1 MDKRKR
7 MFYTDAALVPLFLLT
22 LVMGLALHGA
32 GHAPGHA
39 DRQFWALFHLVSGAA
54 FTLAGLLHV
63 GMHWGWY
70 RTLAKGVGS
79 KSRLTLLLS
88 LLFAVAVAT
97 GIGLL
102 LSRGGQPCPIPAS
115 RGGTSPGRS
124 PASGAYARRRHPCR
138 RFFVHGALQCRRILC
153 RFVISK

>member
-1 MDKRKR
+1 MVRAMR
-7 MFYTDAALVPLFLLT
+7 PVMPTVSSGLFST
-22 LVMGLALHGA
+22 SSRGR
-32 GHAPGHA
+32 PC
-39 DRQFWALFHLVSGAA
+39 
-54 FTLAGLLHV
+54 LLHV

-102 LSRGGQPCPIPAS
+102 LSRGGHQPRWGS
-115 RGGTSPGRS
+115 YTT
-124 PASGAYARRRHPCR
+124 RRDSSWGLWPFSIWGNGSE
-138 RFFVHGALQCRRILC
+138 RFFAV
-153 RFVISK
+153 